1 MQYSYKCVIY
11 WDHKKS
17 AVIDHLG
24 DKLLDIVGAFNG
36 EVSTGGPCWGPYVQY
51 EADTLKE
58 LKQVYKKIIKLL
70 DKYHATYSQ

>member
-17 AVIDHLG
+17 AVIDHLV
-24 DKLLDIVGAFNG
+24 DKLLDIVGEFNG
-36 EVSTGGPCWGPYVQY
+36 EVSTGGPCWGPYIIY